1 MKHIKINEK
10 TPLSVGLKNIQ
21 EDMEKLTLIA
31 ENTKRAL
38 VTLKEIINTPYS
50 VIVRD
55 ATIQRFKYS
64 FEIFWKFVKEYLR
77 VKEGI
82 ICNSP
87 KSCFREAFKVKLL
100 TEEETLTA
108 LEMTDDRNLTSHTYH
123 EEVAE
128 EIYRKIKGYSKL
140 MDKVYQNL
148 IEA

>member
-1 MKHIKINEK
+1 
-10 TPLSVGLKNIQ
+10 
-21 EDMEKLTLIA
+21 MEKLTIIA
-31 ENTKRAL
+31 EDTKKAL
-38 VTLKEIINTPYS
+38 GTLKEIINTPYS

-55 ATIQRFKYS
+55 ATIQRFEYS

-87 KSCFREAFKVKLL
+87 KSCFREAFNVKLL
-100 TEEETLTA
+100 TEEETITA

-128 EIYRKIKGYSKL
+128 EIYRKIKVYSKL
-140 MDKVYQNL
+140 MEKVYQNL
-148 IEA
+148 KIT